1 MYIITTVV
9 ITQLMFVNVGFIAY
23 NAIRWYSYLQ
33 MQLTN
38 YKKKIFDKDSVNDT
52 IDYLI
57 GNYLITEND
66 THNVL
71 NEMNKSD
78 FAVLICKGT
87 DMVCFYPPVEEYKPE
102 YELSD
107 IQFISVKVE
116 IDSVEYDVR
125 LRTHEYTFYIVGNEL
140 NADWVRYYFCKYLK
154 IPLSS
159 DFKYVM
165 TIIDD
170 NVQFVIMNENQSLVI
185 NKDSYDIFN
194 YVEDE
199 DEELDEDQDEEQKDE
214 DQDEL
219 DEDDD
224 EELDDQNL
232 DNEDQNLDN
241 EDQNLHE
248 DPTDLG
254 LDRMIQLEDEIKEE
268 LQQQQQQEQP
278 IEDDDLDMDKII
290 AEFDMSNIVIF
301 SQDNVGLVDISNNL
315 LEQEKE
321 KAQGWFNLF

>member
-1 MYIITTVV
+1 MYIITTAF
-9 ITQLMFVNVGFIAY
+9 IAQLMFVNVGFMVY
-23 NAIRWYSYLQ
+23 SAIHWYSYLQ
-33 MQLTN
+33 MKLTN
-38 YKKKIFDKDSVNDT
+38 YKKKMNDKSYVEDT

-57 GNYLITEND
+57 DNYLLTKND
-66 THNVL
+66 TCNAL
-71 NEMNKSD
+71 NKINKSD

-116 IDSVEYDVR
+116 IDSIEYNVR
-125 LRTHEYTFYIVGNEL
+125 LRTPEYTFYIVGNEL
-140 NADWVRYYFCKYLK
+140 NADWVRYYFCKYLN

-199 DEELDEDQDEEQKDE
+199 DEDEEDQDLVEDKDNE
-214 DQDEL
+214 VQE
-219 DEDDD
+219 EDDQP
-224 EELDDQNL
+224 EE
-232 DNEDQNLDN
+232 DNEN
-241 EDQNLHE
+241 E
-248 DPTDLG
+248 DPTELSIE
-254 LDRMIQLEDEIKEE
+254 RMIQLEDEIKEE
-268 LQQQQQQEQP
+268 LQQQQQEEQEQQEEQP
-278 IEDDDLDMDKII
+278 DDMIQTKDDDLDMDKII
-290 AEFDMSNIVIF
+290 AEFDMSNVVIF
-301 SQDNVGLVDISNNL
+301 SQVEVATYDDN
-315 LEQEKE
+315 E

>member
-1 MYIITTVV
+1 
-9 ITQLMFVNVGFIAY
+9 MFVNIGFMAY
-23 NAIRWYSYLQ
+23 TAIHWYSYLQ
-33 MQLTN
+33 MKLTN
-38 YKKKIFDKDSVNDT
+38 YKKKIYDKSYVEDT
-52 IDYLI
+52 IDYLVD
-57 GNYLITEND
+57 NYLITENE
-66 THNVL
+66 TYNAL
-71 NEMNKSD
+71 NKINKSS

-87 DMVCFYPPVEEYKPE
+87 DMVCFYPPVEDYRPE

-116 IDSVEYDVR
+116 IDSVEYNIR
-125 LRTHEYTFYIVGNEL
+125 LKTPEYTFYIVGNEL
-140 NADWVRYYFCKYLK
+140 NADWVRYYFCKYLN

-170 NVQFVIMNENQSLVI
+170 NVQFVIINENQSLVI
-185 NKDSYDIFN
+185 NKDSYDLFD
-194 YVEDE
+194 YVEE
-199 DEELDEDQDEEQKDE
+199 DEEQKD
-214 DQDEL
+214 DQEN
-219 DEDDD
+219 
-224 EELDDQNL
+224 DQNL
-232 DNEDQNLDN
+232 DNEDQNLNN
-241 EDQNLHE
+241 EDQNVDNE

-268 LQQQQQQEQP
+268 LHQEQGQP

-315 LEQEKE
+315 LEQEK
-321 KAQGWFNLF
+321 AQGWFNLF